1 MSTEKQAPG
10 RLRASV
16 VNGRYDM
23 DRAGMEDLLKR
34 RFFTAPAFAAYG
46 GVAGLYDFG
55 PPGCAVKANII
66 QAWKNHFVIHDS
78 MSEVDCSALTP
89 KPVLDASGHTAKFSD
104 FMVRDAKTNTCFR
117 ADHVL
122 KQHLEQLLESKETP
136 EAQRAQIGLD
146 LARVDDLGQAGL
158 GEMLRKYAVKAPQTG
173 NELTEPAPFNLMFQ
187 TCIGPAGDMPGFL
200 RPETA
205 QGIFVNFKRLLEYNA
220 GKLPFAAAQVGSA
233 FRNEIAPRAGLLR
246 VREFPLAEI
255 EYFVNPR
262 HKTHVGY
269 PTVRDIVAN
278 LLPADEQEKGASEAV
293 AMKLGDAAERGVIRN
308 EALAYFMG
316 RTLLFLR
323 KLGLPD
329 EHLRFRQHMRSEM
342 AHYAA
347 DCWDAEVRTSYGW
360 IECVGHADRTNY
372 DLTQHT
378 RCSAQSMAVH
388 EPFEDGPHIVNKY
401 VATLQKGLVGK
412 EFRKE
417 AQLVFQHVEGLSQEQ
432 LAALQQALAAEPH
445 QYSFTAPNGKT
456 FVLRPEMVKVEQR
469 EEKETGEL
477 FIPHVIEPSFGIG
490 RILYCVLEHAYWC
503 RPESKER
510 GVLSLP
516 PLIAPIK
523 VSVFPLQ
530 TDERFAPIVRDIS
543 TQLRHHNHAH
553 KVDETGTPIGRRYA
567 RTDELGIPFAIT
579 VDYDTLEDRTVTLRE
594 RDTMQQVRV
603 PLAELMD
610 LLDSLI
616 AQKTTWDDVKAKYPA
631 CVVAD
636 KE

>member
-1 MSTEKQAPG
+1 
-10 RLRASV
+10 
-16 VNGRYDM
+16 M

-34 RFFTAPAFAAYG
+34 RFFIAPAFSAYG

-104 FMVRDAKTNTCFR
+104 YMVRDAKNNTCYR
-117 ADHVL
+117 ADHIL
-122 KQHLEQLLESKETP
+122 KQHLEKLLEAKETP
-136 EAQRAQIGLD
+136 EADKPAISLD
-146 LARVDDLGQAGL
+146 LARVDDLDQQGL
-158 GEMLRKYAVKAPQTG
+158 AATLHKYAVKAPVTG
-173 NELTEPAPFNLMFQ
+173 NDLTEPAPFNLMFQ

-205 QGIFVNFKRLLEYNA
+205 QGIFVNFKRLLEFNA

-262 HKTHVGY
+262 HKTHHGF
-269 PTVRDIVAN
+269 PTVRDLVVN
-278 LLPADEQEKGASEAV
+278 LLPADEQEQGASEAR
-293 AMKLGDAAERGVIRN
+293 AMALGEAADKVIIRN
-308 EALAYFMG
+308 TALAYFMG
-316 RTLLFLR
+316 RTFLFLR
-323 KLGLPD
+323 KLGIPE
-329 EHLRFRQHMRSEM
+329 EHLRFRQHMHSEM

-347 DCWDAEVRTSYGW
+347 DCWDAEIRTSYGW

-378 RCSAQSMAVH
+378 KCSAQNMAVH
-388 EPFEDGPHIVNKY
+388 EPFEDGPRMVKKL

-412 EFRKE
+412 AFRKD
-417 AQLVFQHVEGLSQEQ
+417 AQHVFAHVEGLSQEQ
-432 LAALQQALAAEPH
+432 LAAVQAALEKDK
-445 QYSFTAPNGKT
+445 QYAFTAADGKEY
-456 FVLRPEMVKVEQR
+456 VLKPEMVKIELR
-469 EEKETGEL
+469 EEKETGES

-490 RILYCVLEHAYWC
+490 RVLYCVLEHAYWC
-503 RPESKER
+503 RPDNKDR

-530 TDERFAPIVRDIS
+530 TDERFGPVVHEIS
-543 TQLRHHNHAH
+543 TDLKHQNLSH

-567 RTDELGIPFAIT
+567 RTDELGIPFAVT
-579 VDYDTLEDRTVTLRE
+579 VDYVTLEDRTVTLRE
-594 RDTMQQVRV
+594 RDSMQQVRV
-603 PLAELMD
+603 PIAELMD
-610 LLDSLI
+610 LLNALI
-616 AQKTTWDDVKAKYPA
+616 AQKITWEHVKEKYPA
-631 CVVAD
+631 CVVSEKDA
-636 KE
+636 